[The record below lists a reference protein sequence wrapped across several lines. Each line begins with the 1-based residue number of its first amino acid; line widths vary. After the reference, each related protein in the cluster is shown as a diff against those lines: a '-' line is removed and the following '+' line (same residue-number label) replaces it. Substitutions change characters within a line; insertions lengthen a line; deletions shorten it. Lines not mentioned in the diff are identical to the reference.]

1 MSSASPES
9 TPTPADQNALP
20 EHLPPVEP
28 PSAGFIVQLFLVP
41 AIIVAA
47 VIGLYLLFGKL
58 AAGDTDWRQL
68 VSDIKSDNPN
78 VRWRAALNLAEG
90 LDADEARG
98 ADGQH
103 LAEIP
108 EIAAALNDLTLQQL
122 KTTVRND
129 EQKQQ
134 LAFLL
139 KAIGRMD
146 AVEQVRPALKT
157 ALDETQESEI
167 RKHALQSVAMIAGRK
182 QSKNETLNDSELV
195 DAVISASESSDPVLR
210 QHGAFALGL
219 IGGPSAESRLGELL
233 EDPDEMTR
241 INAAIA
247 FARQGSTRGLGVFEQ
262 VLKQS
267 ANWPAQANSPKDI
280 EASFEKQLML
290 RNTLLAIEQLGP
302 KLGDADRTS
311 LASQLKQ
318 LETAL
323 PDQALRL
330 RAKEVRIGLD
340 KRAEKAAA

>member
-9 TPTPADQNALP
+9 PAPVENALP

-41 AIIVAA
+41 AMIVAA

-90 LDADEARG
+90 LDADESRG
-98 ADGQH
+98 LEGQQ
-103 LAEIP
+103 LASIP
-108 EIAAALNDLTLQQL
+108 EIATALNDLTIQQL
-122 KTTVRND
+122 KSTLRNE

-139 KAIGRMD
+139 KALGRMD
-146 AVEQVRPALKT
+146 AVEQIRPALK
-157 ALDETQESEI
+157 ASLDQTQETEI
-167 RKHALQSVAMIAGRK
+167 RKQALQAVAMIAGRK
-182 QSKNETLNDSELV
+182 SKKEPLTDQELI
-195 DAVISASESSDPVLR
+195 DAVISASESPDPVLR
-210 QHGAFALGL
+210 QHGAFAMGL
-219 IGGPSAESRLGELL
+219 IGGPSGESRLGELL

-241 INAAIA
+241 INAAIG
-247 FARQGSTRGLGVFEQ
+247 FARQGSPRGLDVFRQ

-267 ANWPAQANSPKDI
+267 ANWPAQPNGPKDV
-280 EASFEKQLML
+280 EASFERQLIL

-302 KLGDADRTS
+302 TLGDQDRTE
-311 LASQLKQ
+311 LTAALKE
-318 LETAL
+318 LESTL

-330 RAKEVRIGLD
+330 RTKEVRIGLE
-340 KRAEKAAA
+340 KPAAKAAA